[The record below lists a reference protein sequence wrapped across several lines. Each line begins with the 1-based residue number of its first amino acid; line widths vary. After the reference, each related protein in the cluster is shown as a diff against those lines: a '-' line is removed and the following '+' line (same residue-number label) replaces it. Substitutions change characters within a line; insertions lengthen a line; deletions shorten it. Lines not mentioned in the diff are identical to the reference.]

1 MNSEEKVDKHKR
13 EAIVLS
19 IVKKRSEMLQQ
30 AQKNGLAAQETV
42 NCSQELD
49 ELMNRLVLLNN

>member
-1 MNSEEKVDKHKR
+1 
-13 EAIVLS
+13 
-19 IVKKRSEMLQQ
+19 MLQQ